1 MVYYLSDIERKV
13 LEKKIRPMTRTVGVT
28 EELRGWGWDRSPLKP
43 YHEVSL
49 PMYSICGK
57 YCPSSRDVYLRHV
70 LKKPGEAS
78 YPISLGAIVHSTVN
92 GAYKQVRSMNFNPD
106 FDKWYDARGFKPQV
120 NPELIKKYARI
131 VWEHVLA
138 NAESRFREAVSSQ
151 PYSVEEDMIMT
162 AAPFMIEHKISG
174 NLVGCSGILSV
185 DCYDYL
191 RNIIFDVK
199 VGVRKGDYDF
209 YRLYATGYALV
220 FESIY
225 EVPVDIGGTVFL
237 NFKDDRLLVERD
249 LFHINDNL
257 RSWWIEERDK
267 KSEMVY
273 EEKDPGIAQCT
284 GRCMYGAICKT

>member
-1 MVYYLSDIERKV
+1 MVYYLSDIERKM
-13 LEKKIRPMTRTVGVT
+13 LEKKIRPLTRTIGVT
-28 EELRGWGWDRSPLKP
+28 EELRGWSWDRSPLKP
-43 YHEVSL
+43 YHDVSL

-57 YCPSSRDVYLRHV
+57 YCPTSRDVYLRHV
-70 LKKPGEAS
+70 LKKPGEVT

-92 GAYKQVRSMNFNPD
+92 GAYKYVRSMNFNPD
-106 FDKWYDARGFKPQV
+106 FEKWYDAQGFKPQV

-131 VWEHVLA
+131 VWEYVLA
-138 NAESRFREAVSSQ
+138 NAESRFREAISSQ

-174 NLVGCSGILSV
+174 NLIGCSGILSV

-191 RNIIFDVK
+191 HNIIFDIKTGVK
-199 VGVRKGDYDF
+199 KGDFNF

-220 FESIY
+220 FESVY

-249 LFHINDNL
+249 LFHINDDL

-273 EEKDPGIAQCT
+273 EEKDPGIAQCE
-284 GRCMYGAICKT
+284 GRCMYGALCKT